1 MSISIGGGSGALNVE
16 ANAKLAIYAP
26 GDISIAGNGIKNG
39 GTTAGTCNQ
48 PINVQIWGTKTTG
61 TQTIAAKGNGVL
73 SAVVYAPQ
81 GSVTVV
87 GNGDVMGSVVANDIT
102 VAGNANFHHD
112 EALANVG
119 GNNPFRVS
127 LRRELTTAAQR
138 HAVHR
143 RVPRTARRGFAAP
156 CADRAGAAGTPAITG
171 HCKPCA
177 MAPPWAAP
185 A

>member
-1 MSISIGGGSGALNVE
+1 VEKLAAGDPAPEVILKLTNTLTSISIGGGSGAQNVE

-26 GDISIAGNGIKNG
+26 GDISI
-39 GTTAGTCNQ
+39 
-48 PINVQIWGTKTTG
+48 
-61 TQTIAAKGNGVL
+61 
-73 SAVVYAPQ
+73 
-81 GSVTVV
+81 
-87 GNGDVMGSVVANDIT
+87 
-102 VAGNANFHHD
+102 AGNANFHHD

-156 CADRAGAAGTPAITG
+156 CADRAGAAGTSAITG